1 MSCRLFLS
9 WKGYEVTVLEKR
21 EKAGGMMTFG
31 IPPYAASRGGRRRD
45 KSYRKF
51 GSENNLWSGSG
62 AERISLSTLFEEGF
76 SAIYIATGAWK
87 GMKLG
92 IEGEDHPRV
101 WDGLRYLV
109 SLNQGDDVPEAE
121 NVVVIGG
128 ATWP

>member
-1 MSCRLFLS
+1 MSCAYFLS

-21 EKAGGMMTFG
+21 KKAGGMMTFG
-31 IPPYAASRGGRRRD
+31 IPPYRLPREVVGEEIKVIENLGVKIIYGQEWGRD
-45 KSYRKF
+45 F
-51 GSENNLWSGSG
+51 
-62 AERISLSTLFEEGF
+62 SLSTLFEEGF